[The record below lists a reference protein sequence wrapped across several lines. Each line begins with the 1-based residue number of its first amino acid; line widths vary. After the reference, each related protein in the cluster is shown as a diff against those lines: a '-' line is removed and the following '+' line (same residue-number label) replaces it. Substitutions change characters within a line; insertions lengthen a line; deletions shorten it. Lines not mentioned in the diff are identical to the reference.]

1 MNAGDLV
8 TRLSGAHRRRAPL
21 RALLSVVR
29 HMPGWSRL
37 PYALRLHASGVAAP
51 GEVWGTLPD
60 TATRTVLIA
69 SHELTASGAPR
80 LAVEVA
86 RACLARGWGVIVVTG
101 EDGAFRRPL
110 VELGAVVI
118 ATPTALSRRSP
129 VFALAPH
136 ADALVC
142 NTLVT
147 LGLAR
152 RRPPVP
158 TAWYLHETGLIDE
171 IGRDA
176 EIAEAVAA
184 VDQLWASSP
193 LVARAIGRFGR
204 EAVVV
209 GGTGDP
215 PPSTAPLPRRVPLE
229 AVVLGGFEPRK
240 GQLALAQAY
249 TALPVEQ
256 RARLRITFH
265 GRVVDPDY
273 HAAVR
278 AALVP
283 GLADGGLLR
292 SDAAARAVADADAA
306 IVPSADEPL
315 SLVAVDAMAAGRVVL
330 CSRACGIADYLDDG
344 VSGFV
349 GADGSPDA
357 LMELLTRA
365 LANSDCWPAIGEAG
379 RAVWAAEFAPDVYA
393 ARVADGIAA
402 MMRPVALG

>member
-1 MNAGDLV
+1 MNAATVV
-8 TRLSGAHRRRAPL
+8 TRLRGAHRRRAPL
-21 RALLSVVR
+21 RTLLSAVA
-29 HMPGWSRL
+29 HAPGWSRL
-37 PYALRLHASGVAAP
+37 PYALRLHASGFAAP
-51 GEVWGTLPD
+51 AEVWGTLPE
-60 TATRTVLIA
+60 TATRIVLIA
-69 SHELTASGAPR
+69 SHDLSASGAPR

-86 RACLARGWGVIVVTG
+86 RACLARGWGVIVVAG

-110 VELGAVVI
+110 VEAGAVVI

-147 LGLAR
+147 LGIAR

-184 VDQLWASSP
+184 VDLLWASSP

-204 EAVVV
+204 EAAVV
-209 GGTGDP
+209 GGTGNP
-215 PPSTAPLPRRVPLE
+215 PPTTATLVPRTPLE

-249 TALPVEQ
+249 AALPPEQ

-273 HAAVR
+273 HAAVY

-283 GLADGGLLR
+283 GLIDGGLLTP
-292 SDAAARAVADADAA
+292 DAASRAAADADAA
-306 IVPSADEPL
+306 IVPSSDEPL
-315 SLVAVDAMAAGRVVL
+315 SLVAVDALAAGRVVL
-330 CSRACGIADYLDDG
+330 CSRACGIADYLQDG
-344 VSGFV
+344 VDGFV
-349 GADGSPDA
+349 GGDGSPPA
-357 LMELLTRA
+357 LTELLARA
-365 LANSDCWPAIGEAG
+365 LASSERWPAIGEAG

-393 ARVADGIAA
+393 ARVADGLAA
-402 MMRPVALG
+402 IMRPVALG